1 LGPAGEA
8 LPSSADA
15 AHVLNRIRESQA
27 FMDKIEAQ
35 DEPDEDEDCML
46 QTQVV

>member
-1 LGPAGEA
+1 M
-8 LPSSADA
+8 
-15 AHVLNRIRESQA
+15 NRIRESQA